1 MKQVSIRELRED
13 RGLTQNDM
21 AKKIG
26 VHVNIYSKYER
37 GEVNMPAHTF
47 GKICNIFKVSRD
59 AVEIPGCE
67 IKNYYKNT
75 NEYFYEKGLREAYA
89 EIARF
94 AGNRA

>member
-13 RGLTQNDM
+13 RGLTQQQM
-21 AKKIG
+21 AKKLG
-26 VHVNIYSKYER
+26 VHENTYNKYEV
-37 GEVNMPAHTF
+37 GAINMPAHTF

-89 EIARF
+89 EIAKF